1 MEALL
6 KEFSKAAGLKYAS
19 GDEFNYSYAAG
30 YLEGVVATM
39 HSRLSKKDQEMFMNM
54 FKDSI
59 KHLQSQPTSQGE

>member
-30 YLEGVVATM
+30 YFESVVSQM
-39 HSRLSKKDQEMFMNM
+39 YSRLSKEDQEMFTRI
-54 FKDSI
+54 FQGAI
-59 KHLQSQPTSQGE
+59 KQLGERR